1 MSRNRCRESTVLF
14 AIFVL
19 ALGFGARANPVW
31 AQGGGVVLTPGG
43 QVTTGLLEFRR
54 YCAQCHGLS
63 GKGNGPVA
71 GSLKKKP
78 ADLTA
83 LSKNNGGKF
92 PREHVYDVISGA
104 TVVEAHGTREMP
116 IWGVQMR
123 RSPAAV
129 LGAGGTQLRS
139 PQRVK
144 AEIDLITDYIES
156 QQVK

>member
-1 MSRNRCRESTVLF
+1 MSKNRCLRSTVLF
-14 AIFVL
+14 AIFLLV
-19 ALGFGARANPVW
+19 LGFGARTNPVW
-31 AQGGGVVLTPGG
+31 AQGGGVILTPGG

-71 GSLKKKP
+71 ASLKKKP
-78 ADLTA
+78 ADLTV

-104 TVVEAHGTREMP
+104 SVVKAHGTREMP
-116 IWGVQMR
+116 IWGVELKR
-123 RSPAAV
+123 RPPYV
-129 LGAGGTQLRS
+129 LGAGGTQQRS
-139 PQRVK
+139 PQQVK